1 MCYTLDTT
9 VSKDYTVTYPADA
22 TNAGEKKMT
31 VTGHGNFGGTKELTY
46 TITPCT
52 VVPTITLSQE
62 EYTYGNDEK
71 KPTVTVTVEGR
82 TLVEGKD
89 FEVAYSNNINAEDG
103 AKVTVTAKG
112 NYGFEKQ
119 EKFFHIGKADS
130 VIEAAPEAAPFI
142 YDGESHGLVTAGSAK
157 GGTFEYKLGDGSWTK
172 EIPMAQD
179 AAEYTVWYRVVGD
192 RNHKDIV
199 ESSVAVTVEKRD
211 IADAKIVLGSSLT
224 YNRKVQEQTVLRVV
238 FDSALNATFDVAG
251 NHATDAGTYTL
262 TVTGTGN
269 FKGTRDID
277 FTIAKKEVTASVTV
291 GGTYIYNGKEIT
303 PTDITVKDGEDIIP
317 DTEYTVKGFE
327 NNKDAGMAKV
337 IIANAE
343 GGNYVVNGT
352 GEFRIEKANIT
363 VKPKDISKVYGS
375 EPEFEL
381 ESDSD
386 LITAEQLAA
395 FANSTE
401 FASEGTAK
409 NAKVEAGGYEITA
422 VLTKNE
428 TENLIL
434 AVSGT
439 GTLTVLPAKLT
450 IQVNDVSRIYGEPNP
465 ALSVSYNGFVNGENE
480 SALNG
485 TLVLA
490 YSESINE
497 TTAVDTYENVTTASG
512 LTSGNYDITY
522 VPGNVTI
529 TKIPV
534 RASAGTARR
543 AYLNVVLDKSLEGL
557 TEANF
562 VVKDSKGNVVAVTS
576 VSALPGN
583 TTYSLKGVFEVGEKH
598 TVKVVLSGAAVDATH
613 QMSTDEFE
621 ITPICTSGGT
631 SGGSGNSGDSGNSGN
646 GGNGGNGGAVRLPPP
661 SRLRLTPMAEVS
673 LPPKP
678 LQRIPLLRSR
688 RHRPRKALSLQA
700 GIPTR
705 NSKRSMIFPQ
715 E

>member
-1 MCYTLDTT
+1 
-9 VSKDYTVTYPADA
+9 
-22 TNAGEKKMT
+22 
-31 VTGHGNFGGTKELTY
+31 
-46 TITPCT
+46 
-52 VVPTITLSQE
+52 
-62 EYTYGNDEK
+62 
-71 KPTVTVTVEGR
+71 
-82 TLVEGKD
+82 
-89 FEVAYSNNINAEDG
+89 
-103 AKVTVTAKG
+103 
-112 NYGFEKQ
+112 
-119 EKFFHIGKADS
+119 
-130 VIEAAPEAAPFI
+130 
-142 YDGESHGLVTAGSAK
+142 
-157 GGTFEYKLGDGSWTK
+157 
-172 EIPMAQD
+172 
-179 AAEYTVWYRVVGD
+179 
-192 RNHKDIV
+192 
-199 ESSVAVTVEKRD
+199 
-211 IADAKIVLGSSLT
+211 
-224 YNRKVQEQTVLRVV
+224 
-238 FDSALNATFDVAG
+238 
-251 NHATDAGTYTL
+251 
-262 TVTGTGN
+262 
-269 FKGTRDID
+269 
-277 FTIAKKEVTASVTV
+277 
-291 GGTYIYNGKEIT
+291 
-303 PTDITVKDGEDIIP
+303 
-317 DTEYTVKGFE
+317 
-327 NNKDAGMAKV
+327 MAKV

-480 SALNG
+480 SVLNG

-490 YSESINE
+490 YNESINE

-543 AYLNVVLDKSLEGL
+543 AYLNVVLDKSLERL

-621 ITPICTSGGT
+621 ITPIRTSGGT

-646 GGNGGNGGAVRLPPP
+646 GGNGGSAATTFTVTFDTNGGSELAAQTVTKNSVIEEPQAPTKEGFEFAGWYTDKELQTKYDFSASVTTSMTLYAAWTEIKKDNSENQIILTIGEKAALVFGQIKTNDVAPKIVNDRTMLPA
-661 SRLRLTPMAEVS
+661 RFVAENLGAEVS
-673 LPPKP
+673 WNEEKELVTIKG
-678 LQRIPLLRSR
+678 
-688 RHRPRKALSLQA
+688 K
-700 GIPTR
+700 
-705 NSKRSMIFPQ
+705 NSKTNEDITILIYIGSDIAYVNGKQVKLDSDAFVENDRTYTPIRFISEELGASVEWIESEQ
-715 E
+715 KVVITK